1 MAQVS
6 EKRVRESEE
15 GGGGLNYCYCHVQKC
30 ITGLVLSYVESPQ
43 KSKLELISSS
53 WHHSDNN
60 TITFTERS
68 KVIFK
73 GRHGHTS

>member
-1 MAQVS
+1 MVS
-6 EKRVRESEE
+6 ERRGRERGE
-15 GGGGLNYCYCHVQKC
+15 GRGRTQLLLLSCTKGAR

-53 WHHSDNN
+53 WHHIDNN

-68 KVIFK
+68 KVTF
-73 GRHGHTS
+73 RA